1 MKRFREDEE
10 TERERKKE
18 KDEKKKERKRVKRK
32 TEKKINTTLVNGTRI
47 ALTCVTES
55 N

>member
-10 TERERKKE
+10 TEREREKE
-18 KDEKKKERKRVKRK
+18 KDEKKKEKKSEKKNR
-32 TEKKINTTLVNGTRI
+32 KKINTTLVNGTRI